1 MLSTLLPKFPNPP
14 RMIRSLFFFVL
25 AAATT
30 QAADIKF
37 GVVDMSKAFSEFHKT
52 KDAAD
57 KFKGNVD
64 KAQKEMNDRWSV
76 YKNLMND
83 MQKLKKDASDPIMT
97 PDARAK
103 KAAEFEDKGK
113 ELRALE
119 QEIGEAQNRRSGQLK
134 QEDMQIRKGIYD
146 EILVVVRDKSKSEGY
161 DFVFDKSGMSLSTV
175 PILIYYKDAVDI
187 TDQIIVE
194 LNKNAPAAGAAAPA
208 PAAGDAKGEKK

>member
-1 MLSTLLPKFPNPP
+1 
-14 RMIRSLFFFVL
+14 MIRTFLFLVL
-25 AAATT
+25 AATSA

-37 GVVDMSKAFSEFHKT
+37 GVVDMSKAFSEFYKT

-83 MQKLKKDASDPIMT
+83 MQQIKKDASDPIMT

-103 KAAEFEDKGK
+103 KAAEFENKGK

-146 EILVVVRDKSKSEGY
+146 EILVVVREKSKSEGY

-194 LNKNAPAAGAAAPA
+194 LNKNAPASGAASAAPST
-208 PAAGDAKGEKK
+208 DAKAEKK

>member
-1 MLSTLLPKFPNPP
+1 
-14 RMIRSLFFFVL
+14 MIRSLLILAL
-25 AAATT
+25 AATAAH
-30 QAADIKF
+30 AADLKF
-37 GVVDMSKAFSEFHKT
+37 GVVDMSKAFSEYHKT

-57 KFKGNVD
+57 KFKLNID
-64 KAQKEMNDRWSV
+64 KAQKEMNDRWAV

-83 MQKLKKDASDPIMT
+83 MQKLKKEASDPIMT

-103 KAAEFEDKGK
+103 RAAEFDEKAK

-146 EILVVVRDKSKSEGY
+146 EILVVVRDKGKADSY

-194 LNKNAPAAGAAAPA
+194 LNKNAPPATAAPA
-208 PAAGDAKGEKK
+208 TAPEAKDEKKK